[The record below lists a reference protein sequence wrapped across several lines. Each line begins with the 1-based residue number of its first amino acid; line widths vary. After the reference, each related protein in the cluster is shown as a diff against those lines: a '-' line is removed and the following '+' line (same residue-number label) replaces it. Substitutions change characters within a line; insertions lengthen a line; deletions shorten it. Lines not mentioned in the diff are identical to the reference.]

1 MKNLTVRVPE
11 YAYLNARIWAVQN
24 NMSLSAAVRIV
35 LEELP
40 TFPGPQMRR
49 RMNEGERNFALR
61 KAAKDAG
68 IQL

>member
-1 MKNLTVRVPE
+1 MNITVKVPE
-11 YAYLNARIWAVQN
+11 HAYLNARIWAAQN
-24 NMSLSAAVRIV
+24 RMSLSAAVRIV

-49 RMNEGERNFALR
+49 RMNEQERTLALR
-61 KAAKDAG
+61 KAAKIAG